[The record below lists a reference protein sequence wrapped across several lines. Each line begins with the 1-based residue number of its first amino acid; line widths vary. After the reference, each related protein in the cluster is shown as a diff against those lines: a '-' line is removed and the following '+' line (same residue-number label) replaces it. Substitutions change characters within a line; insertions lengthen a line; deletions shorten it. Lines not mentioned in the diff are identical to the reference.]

1 MDCIVTLSKEL
12 FGNKYVEKKKTRA
25 RQKEETKNVYNYT
38 TNKTVIRVAVKIMCW
53 KDCTESDIESEFA
66 ELYLPNL
73 KIRGLSR
80 T

>member
-1 MDCIVTLSKEL
+1 MRELNAGRVTVS
-12 FGNKYVEKKKTRA
+12 A
-25 RQKEETKNVYNYT
+25 RRNCETKNVYNYT
-38 TNKTVIRVAVKIMCW
+38 TNKTVLRVAVEIMCW